1 MKTEKKTRDRNNT
14 FVATADSNDNDAVLR
29 KKQCRV
35 DLTFDH
41 LPADSRYIVRNWP
54 LQGNVTE
61 DFRPRHFDFQP
72 NKMQVF
78 WRHI

>member
-41 LPADSRYIVRNWP
+41 LPADSRYIVRN
-54 LQGNVTE
+54 
-61 DFRPRHFDFQP
+61 
-72 NKMQVF
+72 
-78 WRHI
+78 